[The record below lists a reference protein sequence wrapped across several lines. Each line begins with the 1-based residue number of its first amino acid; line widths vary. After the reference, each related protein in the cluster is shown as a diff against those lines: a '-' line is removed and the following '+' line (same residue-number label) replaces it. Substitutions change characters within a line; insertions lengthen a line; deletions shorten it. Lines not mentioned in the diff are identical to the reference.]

1 MTRFRSTTISIGL
14 PKLATLILALVGGVA
29 QVVNYSVI
37 SAGSQLHS
45 LIALAIYFLIAVGIP
60 PLTGLAF
67 KGALHLPAWA
77 SYVTGALIGV
87 AMLAIGTVQ
96 MGASLR
102 EWLSTAITV
111 LSALGF
117 SASVIPVPVGPP
129 AKA

>member
-1 MTRFRSTTISIGL
+1 MKRFQSTTISIGL
-14 PKLATLILALVGGVA
+14 PKLATLILALIGGVA

-37 SAGSQLHS
+37 SAGTQLHA
-45 LIALAIYFLIAVGIP
+45 LLALAIYFLIAVGIP

-77 SYVTGALIGV
+77 SYLLGALLGV
-87 AMLAIGTVQ
+87 AMLAIGTVH
-96 MGASLR
+96 MSGTVK
-102 EWLSTAITV
+102 EWISTVITV

-117 SASVIPVPVGPP
+117 SAQVVPVPVGPP